1 MVFTTPQNFNFLLSG
16 YLDKQVCAILKGAI
30 GIGNDSYFI
39 AVMAW
44 LLLLLV
50 LGFIVQVLDNVIETV
65 YVCYA
70 IDRDT
75 GNVCKQEVHDVYV
88 HLPVTRNHIS
98 HIARTPLA

>member
-1 MVFTTPQNFNFLLSG
+1 MPLYRFTYLVFG

-30 GIGNDSYFI
+30 GIGDDSYFI

-50 LGFIVQVLDNVIETV
+50 FGFVVQVLDNVIETV

-70 IDRDT
+70 IDRDS
-75 GNVCKQEVHDVYV
+75 GYVRKQEVHDVYV
-88 HLPVTRNHIS
+88 HLPITRNHIS